1 MFFFFF
7 LIYRGSDTPSKMQ
20 EGFVQNATFRC
31 YLLFTLQSAVEH
43 GHLRS
48 LLQQLFIQAV
58 EFLLLM
64 TRLFVRE

>member
-1 MFFFFF
+1 
-7 LIYRGSDTPSKMQ
+7 MQ